1 MLPQERRISTRKTL
15 DHLVYLSLPFNNGGT
30 VIDVSEGGLG
40 FHSVAPVV
48 ADGPIHFRFAIDSAI
63 RIRAV
68 GELAWIDKTGKI
80 GGLRFTQL
88 PDEVREQLHNW
99 ADQSDAMAK
108 ASVADSLIAEWG
120 IEAEVTPVGKANLV
134 RVVATR
140 SPLLYNLRP
149 PIYSAPFYE
158 LSMFPLEPKLE
169 AAATPAAALRSAAIK
184 HPSVAIGLTIVLAF
198 LATMGIIAY
207 VTTSQTAEV
216 LFVWGEKM
224 WSGF

>member
-1 MLPQERRISTRKTL
+1 MLPHERRISTRKTL

-40 FHSVAPVV
+40 FHSVARVE

-68 GELAWIDKTGKI
+68 GELAWIDETGKI

-88 PDEVREQLHNW
+88 PDEVREQIHIW
-99 ADQSDAMAK
+99 AGQSKARAN

-120 IEAEVTPVGKANLV
+120 IEAEVTPRGKANLM
-134 RVVATR
+134 RVVPTR

-149 PIYSAPFYE
+149 PIYSAPFYK
-158 LSMFPLEPKLE
+158 LSMFPLETNLE
-169 AAATPAAALRSAAIK
+169 AAATPAAALRSAAMR

-198 LATMGIIAY
+198 LTTIGIIAY
-207 VTTSQTAEV
+207 VTTSRAGEL

>member
-1 MLPQERRISTRKTL
+1 MMPQERRISTRKTL

-68 GELAWIDKTGKI
+68 GELAWIDATGKI

-88 PDEVREQLHNW
+88 PDEVREQLHHW
-99 ADQSDAMAK
+99 ADQSHAMAK
-108 ASVADSLIAEWG
+108 ASIADSLIAEWG
-120 IEAEVTPVGKANLV
+120 IEAEVTPGGKANLA
-134 RVVATR
+134 RVLTTR
-140 SPLLYNLRP
+140 SPLLYNLKP
-149 PIYSAPFYE
+149 PIYSAPFYK
-158 LSMFPLEPKLE
+158 LSMFPLEPDLE
-169 AAATPAAALRSAAIK
+169 AVATPSAVLRSAAIR
-184 HPSVAIGLTIVLAF
+184 HPSVVIGLTIVLAF

-207 VTTSQTAEV
+207 VTTSRTAEV